1 MKKIITLINKNLILV
16 NIFILI
22 LASFFYYF
30 NSEKFDYYKTYLDYN
45 LEERHVLSDSL
56 VKESQAPDIFKKN
69 FISSLNFEDLTL
81 ISNLKSDKNFKNVN
95 FQSNIDQKTLR
106 IRITFLKKKELFKPS
121 LEADEKKIS
130 LVTETINEAIENFHE
145 DLKIQMYKKKEE
157 AKEYNSELL
166 ASLRSENI
174 MSAGEFY
181 SGNDSSN
188 IKYMNIK
195 KNINNLQIFL
205 NLLEDDKKIIKIK
218 GYNLKFRRLFLNTDE
233 YIVSLIILSLIFNF
247 FVKNYSRIIR

>member
-1 MKKIITLINKNLILV
+1 M
-16 NIFILI
+16 
-22 LASFFYYF
+22 
-30 NSEKFDYYKTYLDYN
+30 
-45 LEERHVLSDSL
+45 
-56 VKESQAPDIFKKN
+56 
-69 FISSLNFEDLTL
+69 
-81 ISNLKSDKNFKNVN
+81 
-95 FQSNIDQKTLR
+95 
-106 IRITFLKKKELFKPS
+106 
-121 LEADEKKIS
+121 
-130 LVTETINEAIENFHE
+130 
-145 DLKIQMYKKKEE
+145 
-157 AKEYNSELL
+157 
-166 ASLRSENI
+166 SENI